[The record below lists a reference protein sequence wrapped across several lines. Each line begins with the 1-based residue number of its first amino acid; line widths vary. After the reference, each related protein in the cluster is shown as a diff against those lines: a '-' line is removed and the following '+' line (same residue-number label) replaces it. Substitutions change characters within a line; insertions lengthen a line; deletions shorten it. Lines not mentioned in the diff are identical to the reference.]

1 MLGSESKTE
10 TKSTLPDLSND
21 LCIEWKSQLQLE
33 WSPFLWD
40 FFNNLRF
47 LKKIIEGNDK
57 KTLEAW
63 ALRRY
68 SGPLNK
74 IISSKLKKKGS

>member
-1 MLGSESKTE
+1 M
-10 TKSTLPDLSND
+10 
-21 LCIEWKSQLQLE
+21 QLE

-40 FFNNLRF
+40 FFNHLNF
-47 LKKIIEGNDK
+47 LKKIIIGNDK

-68 SGPLNK
+68 SGPLAK
-74 IISSKLKKKGS
+74 IITSKLKKKGS